1 MIGRIAIDNIA
12 IAHAKSVKAIVVDIT
27 ETGHHVHQGVDR
39 NSKIKRS
46 DEDKKYNLVY
56 YNQYDKYRAALNNA
70 DIVYHNDS
78 HQYSFK

>member
-56 YNQYDKYRAALNNA
+56 YNQYTKYKGALNNA
-70 DIVYHNDS
+70 DIVYHNNS
-78 HQYSFK
+78 HLYSFK